1 MSVTKEINDNYIVY
15 GASDYTSSKGNAA
28 SKQLNYAAG
37 ASITKPDTQTISV
50 IPHTFKYQ
58 DSVGLMGAENYFI
71 KVQLTIVGDIVK
83 SCFEEEFFSCA
94 NIKEGQ
100 DLDPNYTRA
109 EFDFGSF
116 PTVNTYE
123 EAIGAEDRLPFL
135 PGGRGFLSVEL
146 NNLKTGNAYVDK
158 DLEICLY
165 TADREEHP
173 YDKMYVQANDYFYI
187 GFHARNTKRVSYD
200 AECTIGTELRSYDSI
215 NDKRLIMR
223 KLNSGSY

>member
-58 DSVGLMGAENYFI
+58 DNVGLMGAENYFI
-71 KVQLTIVGDIVK
+71 KVQLTIVGDIVR

-123 EAIGAEDRLPFL
+123 EAIGAEDRLTVFAWRTRFPQ
-135 PGGRGFLSVEL
+135 
-146 NNLKTGNAYVDK
+146 
-158 DLEICLY
+158 C
-165 TADREEHP
+165 
-173 YDKMYVQANDYFYI
+173 
-187 GFHARNTKRVSYD
+187 
-200 AECTIGTELRSYDSI
+200 
-215 NDKRLIMR
+215 
-223 KLNSGSY
+223 

>member
-1 MSVTKEINDNYIVY
+1 MDVTKEINNNYIVY

-28 SKQLNYAAG
+28 SKQLNYASG
-37 ASITKPDTQTISV
+37 ASISKPDTQTISV

-58 DSVGLMGAENYFI
+58 DNVGLMGAENYFV
-71 KVQLTIVGDIVK
+71 KVQLSIVGDIVR

-94 NIKEGQ
+94 SIRSGQ
-100 DLDPNYTRA
+100 DTGSYTRA
-109 EFDFGSF
+109 DFTLGTF
-116 PTVNTYE
+116 PTLNTYE
-123 EAIGAEDRLPFL
+123 EAIGAGDRLPFL
-135 PGGRGFLSVEL
+135 PGGRGFLSVQL

-158 DLEICLY
+158 DLDICLY
-165 TADREEHP
+165 TADREGHP
-173 YDKMYVQANDYFYI
+173 YDKMYVQVNDHFYI

>member
-1 MSVTKEINDNYIVY
+1 MDVTKEIINNYIVY

-28 SKQLNYAAG
+28 SKQLNYASG
-37 ASITKPDTQTISV
+37 ASISKPEVQTIGV

-58 DSVGLMGAENYFI
+58 DSVGLMGAENYFV
-71 KVQLTIVGDIVK
+71 KVQLRIVGDIVR

-94 NIKEGQ
+94 SIKSGQ
-100 DLDPNYTRA
+100 DQDSNYTRA
-109 EFDFGSF
+109 EYDFATF

-135 PGGRGFLSVEL
+135 PGGRGFLSIEL

-158 DLEICLY
+158 DLDICLY
-165 TADREEHP
+165 TADRVSHP
-173 YDKMYVQANDYFYI
+173 FDKMYVQANDHFYI

-200 AECTIGTELRSYDSI
+200 AECTIGIELRSYDSI
-215 NDKRLIMR
+215 SDKNLVMKKI
-223 KLNSGSY
+223 NSGSY